1 MDLGMYLAK
10 STWAVSYAAAS
21 FVTLVLSW
29 VAITGTATRNRKINI
44 ILCVLSNQLSELPL
58 TIMCTDACF
67 YTWLNLTGTFR
78 TCFRACFELIKGGN
92 RCTFGMLLTFA
103 VYWG

>member
-1 MDLGMYLAK
+1 MALMDLGMYLAK

-21 FVTLVLSW
+21 FVTLILSW
-29 VAITGTATRNRKINI
+29 VAITGSATRNRKINI

-58 TIMCTDACF
+58 SIMCTDACF

-78 TCFRACFELIKGGN
+78 MSLIMNIGG
-92 RCTFGMLLTFA
+92 TGKKTLPA
-103 VYWG
+103 